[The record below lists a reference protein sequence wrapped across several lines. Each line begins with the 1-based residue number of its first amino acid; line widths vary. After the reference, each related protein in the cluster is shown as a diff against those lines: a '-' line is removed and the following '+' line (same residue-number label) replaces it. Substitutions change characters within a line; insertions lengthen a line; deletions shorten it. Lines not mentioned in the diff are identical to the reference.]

1 MEDRIAAQNDVVTW
15 TRFDYIIFMTD
26 ALNKLIEAAKK
37 AKPTPEHREQQ
48 RRSFVYGNTHFENEL
63 ITREMVDR
71 EAEKLAKDKE

>member
-1 MEDRIAAQNDVVTW
+1 MASL
-15 TRFDYIIFMTD
+15 TRFDYITLMTD
-26 ALNKLIEAAKK
+26 ALKKLLEAAKT

-71 EAEKLAKDKE
+71 EAEKLAKDKK

>member
-1 MEDRIAAQNDVVTW
+1 MVSL
-15 TRFDYIIFMTD
+15 TRFDYITPMTD
-26 ALNKLIEAAKK
+26 ALKKLLEAAKT